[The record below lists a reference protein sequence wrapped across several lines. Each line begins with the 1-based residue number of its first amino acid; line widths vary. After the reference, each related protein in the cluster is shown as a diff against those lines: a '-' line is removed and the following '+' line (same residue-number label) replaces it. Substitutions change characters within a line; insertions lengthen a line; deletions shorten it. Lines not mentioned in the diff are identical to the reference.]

1 MIFGICLMSVNAQGV
16 VGGSDENIQEVCH
29 SCLRGACRGINGI
42 YTRPD
47 LPPGYSLVAQV
58 PAGACGLHVQQLKH
72 TRNLIALK
80 VSNGSYI
87 LNGDW
92 KFSPSKSFEVAGTRF
107 SYISQDGTSLET
119 VTAPGPLPFP
129 VDIMIVTYQANP
141 GIKYGYSVPV
151 EGPAIAPP
159 LLRRPSPSEQ
169 PTLDTR
175 RLDIAPPSVAFN
187 NQRDDP
193 KPVTIHPGHR
203 RTRIR
208 RKYFHWKVT
217 GLTPCT
223 KSCGGGTQNYIR
235 ACYRTVTA
243 THQIPVNEKRCAHLD
258 PPALAPISCNVELCN
273 KASWDGF
280 WGQCSVS
287 CGEGVQQFI
296 PQCKSE
302 FSGKIIVVSEAQC
315 PKPKPSLESRAC
327 QERECEYFKGLQDN
341 ELPQSIDN
349 QVAKKVDWTVGPWSQ
364 CSASCGTGH
373 RGRTVTCPSGQCH
386 PEDRPIHAEYCN
398 QEPCG
403 NKRAVDVVQS
413 QSRISTISSSSLS
426 SQSSAVSPWLVTE
439 WSHCSEQCGT
449 GNQTRFVL
457 CELDSCAPESKPE
470 TNRACSSEKHCDA
483 QWFAGPWGDCSDSC
497 NGPARQK
504 REVLCIAKIRG
515 IPHVTNDMVCSISSK
530 PYEEQA
536 CYGNCPPRWF
546 TGDWGKCEGHCPTGY
561 QRREVRCLELDKKP
575 SNLCSEDEKPSSKR
589 TCACENY
596 RETRDRFTFNL
607 AQDQPID
614 QSGNRV
620 GSSSCVDRISK
631 CKLAVQAR
639 LCHYAYYTK
648 NCCESCKGQQQQD
661 QYE

>member
-1 MIFGICLMSVNAQGV
+1 MPTNHENAHRETTTVLVVFIALCAGQKSTVQNTPPKKEKRLGKYPAKVYDLYHNQIEKKPKGFGEWSSWSPWSPCSRSCGGGVTQQIRHCINRPADSRFVKKQRRRRQNWKSTNGCVGLYKRIHLCNAQDCAGDQDFRYEQCAAYNNRPFKGKLYYWEPFYRAQTECTLNCRPRGLNFYATLNKTVIDGTPCYHPVTSTGKAAHKGTRGLCIDGYCKSVNAQGV

-223 KSCGGGTQNYIR
+223 KSCVPKLYWT
-235 ACYRTVTA
+235 CYRTVTA

-258 PPALAPISCNVELCN
+258 PPALAPISCNVEPCI

-302 FSGKIIVVSEAQC
+302 FNGKIIVVSEAQC

-439 WSHCSEQCGT
+439 WSHCSEQCG
-449 GNQTRFVL
+449 RFG
-457 CELDSCAPESKPE
+457 
-470 TNRACSSEKHCDA
+470 R
-483 QWFAGPWGDCSDSC
+483 F
-497 NGPARQK
+497 
-504 REVLCIAKIRG
+504 
-515 IPHVTNDMVCSISSK
+515 IS
-530 PYEEQA
+530 
-536 CYGNCPPRWF
+536 
-546 TGDWGKCEGHCPTGY
+546 
-561 QRREVRCLELDKKP
+561 
-575 SNLCSEDEKPSSKR
+575 
-589 TCACENY
+589 
-596 RETRDRFTFNL
+596 FN
-607 AQDQPID
+607 
-614 QSGNRV
+614 
-620 GSSSCVDRISK
+620 
-631 CKLAVQAR
+631 
-639 LCHYAYYTK
+639 
-648 NCCESCKGQQQQD
+648 
-661 QYE
+661 